1 MADVE
6 HAGTPDAAT
15 HAAHAEHAEH
25 KEPPYFLIFGVLLV
39 LTLAEVGYAFL
50 SLPQF
55 WLAFGLIVMALWKAA
70 LVALYYMHLRFEPQ
84 RLWILAA
91 SPLPLVV
98 ILIVAVLQEF

>member
-6 HAGTPDAAT
+6 HATAPAGAVPAQQ
-15 HAAHAEHAEH
+15 AEHTEH
-25 KEPPYFLIFGVLLV
+25 KEPPYFLIWVVLLV

-50 SLPQF
+50 ELPQF
-55 WLAFGLIVMALWKAA
+55 WLAAGLIAMALWKAA

-98 ILIVAVLQEF
+98 ILIVAVIQEF